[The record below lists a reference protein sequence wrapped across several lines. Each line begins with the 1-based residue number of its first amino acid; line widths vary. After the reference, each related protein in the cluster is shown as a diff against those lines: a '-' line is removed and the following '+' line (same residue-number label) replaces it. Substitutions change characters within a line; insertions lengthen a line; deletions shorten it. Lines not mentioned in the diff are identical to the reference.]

1 MTCSGSYAYHAEG
14 AKERPAEAGLVIMQ
28 GSQPEV
34 SVEASNRNLCRD
46 TTRVR
51 GGRKSLVGV
60 FGEISDSAGQDGR
73 VVLGVADHLVAV
85 LAEKLPYFA
94 GCVVVVDR

>member
-51 GGRKSLVGV
+51 EGDKSLVGV
-60 FGEISDSAGQDGR
+60 FGEIRSSPQQELS
-73 VVLGVADHLVAV
+73 VVLEKPQPAVAFYA
-85 LAEKLPYFA
+85 K
-94 GCVVVVDR
+94 

>member
-1 MTCSGSYAYHAEG
+1 MTCSGSYAYHAGG

-34 SVEASNRNLCRD
+34 SVEASNRNLCHD
-46 TTRVR
+46 TTLVR
-51 GGRKSLVGV
+51 EGDKSLVGV
-60 FGEISDSAGQDGR
+60 FGEISDGASEDER
-73 VVLGVADHLVAV
+73 VVLGVPDHLVAV